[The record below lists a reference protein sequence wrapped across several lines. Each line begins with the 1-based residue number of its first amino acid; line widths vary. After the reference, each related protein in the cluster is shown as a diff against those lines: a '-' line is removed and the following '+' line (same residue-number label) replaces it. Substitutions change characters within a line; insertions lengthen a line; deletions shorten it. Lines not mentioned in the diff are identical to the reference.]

1 MKLVFYFINLL
12 ITIQVSFA
20 REIWVGKGMT
30 YTSIKAA
37 IAASNAYDTI
47 HINKGLY
54 KEGNIQITKP
64 LTLIGH
70 DWPEIDGEK
79 KYEIFT
85 IKADGVLIKGL
96 RIQHSGYASLD
107 DPGGIK
113 ILESRNVVIEQNW
126 LYDNFFGV
134 YVQYSQKCIIRQNKI
149 EAFGKQEQE
158 IGNGIHAWKSDSLLI
173 DGNYI
178 KGHRDGIYFEFVNYS
193 NIQKNHSFGNI
204 RYGLHFMFSNNDIY
218 SENEFQSNGSGVA
231 VMYSR
236 SVDMMNNVF
245 RENWG
250 DAAYGLLLKEIS
262 DGHITGNQFHKNTVG
277 IFMEGTNRMQV
288 HKNQF
293 HYNGWGMKIQA
304 NCMDNEIQKNNFV
317 ANTFDVSTNGS
328 TVLNKFNG
336 NYWDKYSGYDLN
348 KDGIG
353 DVPFR
358 PLTMFGVL
366 VEKVPAAMLL
376 FRSFMVL
383 LLDQSEKVFPTL
395 TPDQFIDPSPSMK
408 LIKA

>member
-236 SVDMMNNVF
+236 SVNMMNNVF

-262 DGHITGNQFHKNTVG
+262 DGYITGNQFHKNTVG

-353 DVPFR
+353 DVHFR

-408 LIKA
+408 LIKP

>member
-236 SVDMMNNVF
+236 SVNMMNNVF

-262 DGHITGNQFHKNTVG
+262 DGYITGNQFHKNTVG

>member
-236 SVDMMNNVF
+236 SVNMMNNVF

-262 DGHITGNQFHKNTVG
+262 DGYITGNQFHKNTVG

-288 HKNQF
+288 HKNQL

>member
-236 SVDMMNNVF
+236 SVNMMNNVF

-262 DGHITGNQFHKNTVG
+262 DGYINGNQFHKNTVG

-408 LIKA
+408 LIKP